1 MKEDH
6 IDAAALKGKLGP
18 NTAAVHSEHATEY
31 KHKAVSCPIYQTS
44 AFMFESAAAGAGLF
58 KGETSGFIYTRIG
71 NPTTEALQNT
81 VAALEHGRAA
91 LATASGMA
99 AISTLFLGLLRSG
112 DRVVCSQAV
121 YGPTRVLLE
130 RELSRFDITS
140 TFIETSD
147 TDAVRAALQSKP
159 RLLFVETPSNPTLTV
174 TDLPACAELAHS
186 HGALLVVD
194 NTFASPYLQT
204 PLDLGADIVLH
215 SMTKFINGHSD
226 VVAGMLVF
234 GDEAAYQQL
243 RRALPTLGGT
253 IDPHQAWLVLRGVK
267 TLGLRVAQAQE
278 TARRIAEHLKAHPKV
293 AWVSYPGLPDHPHHQ
308 RARRQ
313 MRGFGALICFGPKG
327 GYPAVERILNSVKLC
342 TLGVSLGGVETL
354 IQHPATMTH
363 ASLTEDA
370 KAAAGIGPDLIRLS
384 VGIEDAEDLIADL
397 DQALAQCEKTS

>member
-1 MKEDH
+1 MEENH
-6 IDAAALKGKLGP
+6 IDAGSRRGQLGP
-18 NTAAVHSEHATEY
+18 NTAAVHSEHSAEY
-31 KHKAVSCPIYQTS
+31 KHRAVSYPIYQTS

-58 KGETSGFIYTRIG
+58 KGETPGFIYTRIG

-99 AISTLFLGLLRSG
+99 AISTLFLGLLKSG

-130 RELSRFDITS
+130 RELVRFGIQS

-147 TDAVRAALQSKP
+147 TDAVRTALQLKP
-159 RLLFVETPSNPTLTV
+159 RLLFIETPCNPTLTI
-174 TDLPACAELAHS
+174 TDVPACAELAHS

-226 VVAGMLVF
+226 VVAGILVF
-234 GDEAAYQQL
+234 GDEPAYQQL
-243 RRALPTLGGT
+243 RRVLPTLGGT

-267 TLGLRVAQAQE
+267 TLGLRVARAQE
-278 TARRIAEHLKAHPKV
+278 SALRIAEYLKAHPVV
-293 AWVSYPGLPDHPHHQ
+293 AGVSYPGLPDHPHYQ
-308 RARRQ
+308 RAKNQ
-313 MRGFGALICFGPKG
+313 MRGFGALVCFRPKG
-327 GYPAVERILNSVKLC
+327 GYPAAERILDSVKLC

-363 ASLTEDA
+363 ATLSEEA
-370 KAAAGIGPDLIRLS
+370 RAAAGISPDLIRLA
-384 VGIEDAEDLIADL
+384 VGIEDAEELIADL
-397 DQALAQCEKTS
+397 DQALEQCRKTS